1 MCHLDKINFTYIP
14 VILYNIVMTNKSWNT
29 DIAKQVFA
37 KFTKIAEDM
46 LEQAT
51 AAPPSDA
58 AGSAGPQEV
67 VDALEGVVAELESI
81 SQAIPAESSA
91 GPEELGA
98 PTVEAPVEE
107 PNPEEEDP
115 KFAKLQKQMAAQQV
129 IIDRNELE
137 KVAKTYA
144 ELHVEPK
151 VQQAKYDEVLSSS
164 EQSSVWLAKI
174 EAIEQFKQEQG
185 INSYKP
191 AQTTSNWLKPL
202 TKVAKQGNGRMR
214 L

>member
-1 MCHLDKINFTYIP
+1 MSN
-14 VILYNIVMTNKSWNT
+14 NSWNK

-51 AAPPSDA
+51 VAPSNDA

-67 VDALEGVVAELESI
+67 VDALEGVVAELETI
-81 SQAIPAESSA
+81 SAAIPAESSA

-107 PNPEEEDP
+107 PNTEDEDP
-115 KFAKLQKQMAAQQV
+115 RFAKLQQQMAEQQV

-137 KVAKTYA
+137 KVAKDFA
-144 ELHVEPK
+144 ELYVEPK
-151 VQQAKYDEVLSSS
+151 VQQAKYDEVISSKDS
-164 EQSSVWLAKI
+164 PKTWLAKI
-174 EAIEQFKQEQG
+174 EAISQFKNEQG
-185 INSYKP
+185 IDSYKP

-202 TKVAKQGNGRMR
+202 TKVAKQSNGRMR